1 MVKLAVF
8 IFFTFYFSETE
19 DEEGKEQKDYSENEE
34 TVAEETADVA
44 EENNSLPGK
53 QVAINS

>member
-1 MVKLAVF
+1 MKLAVLS
-8 IFFTFYFSETE
+8 FFTFYFSETE

>member
-53 QVAINS
+53 QVAINA

>member
-1 MVKLAVF
+1 MKLAVLS
-8 IFFTFYFSETE
+8 FFTFYFSETE

-53 QVAINS
+53 QVAINA

>member
-1 MVKLAVF
+1 MKLAVLS
-8 IFFTFYFSETE
+8 FFTFYFSETE
-19 DEEGKEQKDYSENEE
+19 DEEGKEQQDYSENEE

-53 QVAINS
+53 QVAINA

>member
-1 MVKLAVF
+1 MKLAVLS
-8 IFFTFYFSETE
+8 FFTFYFSETE
-19 DEEGKEQKDYSENEE
+19 DEEGKEQQDYSENEE

>member
-1 MVKLAVF
+1 MKLAVLS
-8 IFFTFYFSETE
+8 FFTFYFTETE
-19 DEEGKEQKDYSENEE
+19 DEEGKEQQDYSENEE